1 MTDVPGHKASQRLI
15 EHEAYRRIMSG
26 ELPATLDDFARELL
40 WFQKTYP
47 GGSPITLKDVE
58 NDIPETLASPPRPD
72 PWRLIP
78 AVSAPGT
85 LAGASGAER
94 QRHSAPI
101 LSRRA
106 RLAVLRFQ
114 GW

>member
-1 MTDVPGHKASQRLI
+1 MADQVVRMTPILGHKASQRLI
-15 EHEAYRRIMSG
+15 EYEAYRRIMSG

-40 WFQKTYP
+40 DWFQKTYP

-85 LAGASGAER
+85 LAGASGRSDSGTARQSSHAE
-94 QRHSAPI
+94 PD
-101 LSRRA
+101 
-106 RLAVLRFQ
+106 
-114 GW
+114 